1 MAEVNDVMQE
11 IQGEIDDK
19 KKELEIEVVD
29 NPPPKQETKVEE
41 KQPEP
46 KQEEPKQ
53 EKAEEDAEY
62 GRKVQAR
69 IKKVIAEKKKAEE
82 EALE

>member
-46 KQEEPKQ
+46 KQPEPKQ
-53 EKAEEDAEY
+53 EISD
-62 GRKVQAR
+62 
-69 IKKVIAEKKKAEE
+69 
-82 EALE
+82 